1 MTKLSFTDNILVIK
15 NSFEHVH
22 CFYRVHIEMLWEQK
36 NRQGCF
42 QSFFYF
48 FQTFTSFYNSMATRI
63 AFQTIFFTYIGCT
76 QMADRAWLH
85 GDSFCFFFCT
95 RFQCRLLAWRPSFDM
110 PFLNMLCKLAYV
122 TNVGTTGFFTIKFDF
137 YSWKMDLFDI
147 ELRLGVSRKY
157 SVRDKLTVL
166 NAYIFPIIY
175 WAIAAQFYRS
185 HRREPID
192 YTKIVSIIPNT
203 DKRAKSTTYFIH
215 LRPG

>member
-48 FQTFTSFYNSMATRI
+48 SQTFTSFYNSMATRI
-63 AFQTIFFTYIGCT
+63 AFQTIFFYVYRLH
-76 QMADRAWLH
+76 ADGGSCVTTWRQ
-85 GDSFCFFFCT
+85 FPFFFCT

-166 NAYIFPIIY
+166 NAYIFRIIY

-185 HRREPID
+185 HHREPID
-192 YTKIVSIIPNT
+192 YTKIVSIIP
-203 DKRAKSTTYFIH
+203 
-215 LRPG
+215 

>member
-1 MTKLSFTDNILVIK
+1 MYTVSIECISKCCGNKKTDRAVSTAFSSSPKLSRVSITRWQ
-15 NSFEHVH
+15 HVLL
-22 CFYRVHIEMLWEQK
+22 FKQY
-36 NRQGCF
+36 
-42 QSFFYF
+42 
-48 FQTFTSFYNSMATRI
+48 
-63 AFQTIFFTYIGCT
+63 FFTYIGCT

-166 NAYIFPIIY
+166 NAYIFRIIY